1 MSELTLLQKAM
12 RIVEEH
18 EPSLFD
24 VYTNKGRDFIHAMS
38 KVVDEYHNAVQLI
51 LEDDC
56 LFMDD
61 LTTQIRNL
69 KEGGKPNCK
78 PMDENIK
85 SVTIIDPATGKIL
98 YKGGEQ

>member
-1 MSELTLLQKAM
+1 MNELTLLQKAM

-24 VYTNKGRDFIHAMS
+24 VHTNKGRDFIRAMS
-38 KVVDEYHNAVQLI
+38 KIVDEHMNQVQLS

-69 KEGGKPNCK
+69 KEG
-78 PMDENIK
+78 
-85 SVTIIDPATGKIL
+85 
-98 YKGGEQ
+98 EQ